1 MNNSS
6 GKARRKRVK
15 QRRDDIAHHQV
26 NDKENLSIEAEK
38 EKKTRKLLR
47 KKNRKAEKKAKAELG
62 AVDEVSLTVAD
73 DHDGKIEETVETIQ
87 NKETKMNKSFKKKR
101 RKGEKNDK
109 VDMANVNEI
118 DVENEKANMSVE
130 AEAEKQNENLLQK
143 KKRKFEKKQKAISK
157 KNDEVEDRCD
167 LQTEETMETIQN
179 EIMKMNKPLKKKR
192 RKGEKSKGVDA
203 ANLDEVG
210 VENEKASVSV
220 EAEAEK
226 QNEKLVWKKKRKL
239 EKKLKAM
246 PRKNDVEDVSEEQ
259 SVKMQ
264 KAQEK
269 KDKQSATKD
278 EKLQENGGAPEP
290 DEVFE
295 ISSGD
300 EDSSKGMKK
309 WITEYHESRPGLKA
323 LQQQID
329 EFITSYEAQEEQA
342 RNEKEARIAEGGWTV
357 VVHHKGRKKTTE
369 SESGVAVG
377 SVAEAAVLDK
387 MAKKKSKEVGLDF
400 YRFHKK
406 EAQRNGMFM
415 LSRLSLSAYVLL
427 SFESLGWRGNLVNK
441 LDFHV
446 SEGMLYGFSR
456 NLCDKGHDQEPRH
469 IVVC

>member
-73 DHDGKIEETVETIQ
+73 DHDGKNCNRLEKCNSENFVWPLTWEETVETIQ

-406 EAQRNGMFM
+406 EAQRNG
-415 LSRLSLSAYVLL
+415 
-427 SFESLGWRGNLVNK
+427 WRGNLVNK